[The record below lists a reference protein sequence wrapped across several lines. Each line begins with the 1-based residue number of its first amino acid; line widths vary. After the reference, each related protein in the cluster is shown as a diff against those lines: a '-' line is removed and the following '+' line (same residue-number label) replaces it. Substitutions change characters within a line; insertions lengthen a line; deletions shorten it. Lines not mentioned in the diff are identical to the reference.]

1 MLKDYREPEDPLS
14 DDSFLSWYFHQGE
27 QNGSEWD
34 RWMNEEPGRK
44 ELVRQAVDLLEST
57 LVREKDVPAGQLQR
71 AEAAL
76 FQKIDADAVAA
87 RRTDAGNVPGK
98 VAELSSTRA
107 GLSGHRNWRWIA
119 AACILAVLAGAM
131 VIMRIR
137 SSGQQVLATNYGQLR
152 VERLPDGSE
161 VTLNANSRIRYANNW
176 RDGGNRE
183 VWMDG
188 EAFFQVR
195 KTLNHST
202 FQVHTDRFDI
212 VVTGTQFNV
221 VSRPGQANIMLREG
235 SVIVHGKDG
244 KELDMVP
251 GDFVQWGQ
259 QGLNRQVVQRDSV
272 LAWKD
277 RKLYFDKTTLKE
289 VATIIENQY
298 GVKVRL
304 SEPRIGDSTITGIMR
319 NNDLDGLL
327 KAVKAATDLDVIN
340 TGDEILIK
348 APVR

>member
-1 MLKDYREPEDPLS
+1 MLKDYREPEDLLS
-14 DDSFLSWYFHQGE
+14 DDSFLSWYSHRGE

-34 RWMNEEPGRK
+34 RWMNEVPGRK

-57 LVREKDVPAGQLQR
+57 LVREKEVPAGQLQR

-76 FQKIDADAVAA
+76 FRKIDMEA
-87 RRTDAGNVPGK
+87 RGT
-98 VAELSSTRA
+98 ESSPVRS
-107 GLSGHRNWRWIA
+107 LSGHRNWRWIA
-119 AACILAVLAGAM
+119 AASILAVLAGAM
-131 VIMRIR
+131 VIMRVR

-152 VERLPDGSE
+152 VEHLPDGSE

-176 RDGGNRE
+176 HDGGNRE

-202 FQVHTDRFDI
+202 FLVHTDRFDI
-212 VVTGTQFNV
+212 LVTGTQFNV
-221 VSRPGQANIMLREG
+221 VSRPGLANIMLREG

-259 QGLNRQVVQRDSV
+259 QGLNRRVVLRDSV

-277 RKLYFDKTTLKE
+277 RRLYFDKTPLKE

-298 GVKVRL
+298 GLKVRL
-304 SEPRIGDSTITGIMR
+304 SEPRIGDSTVTGIIR
-319 NNDLDGLL
+319 NNDLDALL
-327 KAVKAATDLDVIN
+327 KAVKAATDLEVIN

>member
-1 MLKDYREPEDPLS
+1 MLKDYREPEDLLS
-14 DDSFLSWYFHQGE
+14 DDSFLSWYSHRGE

-34 RWMNEEPGRK
+34 RWMNEVPGRK

-57 LVREKDVPAGQLQR
+57 LVREKEVPAGQLHR

-76 FQKIDADAVAA
+76 FQKIDADSVAA
-87 RRTDAGNVPGK
+87 RQTDSTTGRVADLAPGRT
-98 VAELSSTRA
+98 

-119 AACILAVLAGAM
+119 AASILAVLAGAM
-131 VIMRIR
+131 IIMRVR

-152 VERLPDGSE
+152 VEHLPDGSE

-176 RDGGNRE
+176 HDGGPRE

-202 FQVHTDRFDI
+202 FLVHTDRFDI
-212 VVTGTQFNV
+212 LVTGTQFNV
-221 VSRPGQANIMLREG
+221 VSRPGLANIMLREG

-259 QGLNRQVVQRDSV
+259 QGLNRRVVLRDSV

-277 RKLYFDKTTLKE
+277 RRLYFDKTPLKE

-298 GVKVRL
+298 GLKVRL
-304 SEPRIGDSTITGIMR
+304 SEPRIGDSTVTGIIR
-319 NNDLDGLL
+319 NNDLDALL
-327 KAVKAATDLDVIN
+327 KAVKAATDLEVIN